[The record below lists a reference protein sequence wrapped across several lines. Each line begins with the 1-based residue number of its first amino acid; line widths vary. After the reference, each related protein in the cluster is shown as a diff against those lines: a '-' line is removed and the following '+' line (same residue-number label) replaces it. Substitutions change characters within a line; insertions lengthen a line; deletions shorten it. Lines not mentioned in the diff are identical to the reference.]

1 MKKINE
7 ALCSILKD
15 RLKIKVNEENE
26 AFGDKNLFSRE
37 IGLQPI
43 DMIYLMILAEE
54 KFNISFTDS
63 DLDSSDFYTIN
74 GMSRRVSVHIN
85 A

>member
-7 ALCSILKD
+7 ELCSILKD
-15 RLKIKVNEENE
+15 RLKINVNEENE

-74 GMSRRVSVHIN
+74 GMSRRVSAHIN